1 MRKLILTL
9 LAVAVASL
17 GTVGTAHAAKPH
29 PPLSGVPIVQ
39 VDTTEAG
46 RLPVSKAISSWNAGL
61 TAFQLEASAGCSGPR
76 CIHVREVFDGPTFLC
91 TNPYEC
97 GSSGG
102 LRDGSCTVEV
112 DRGNVTSLPRYYGQP
127 QSLVL
132 AFLMHG
138 MGHAITGTWST
149 DGSMGFDCNGLS
161 HDNRGSSVMCSP
173 APYHPAT
180 VPDAQNYAEADAAFR
195 ALYPAAA

>member
-1 MRKLILTL
+1 MRRLPAAILAAL
-9 LAVAVASL
+9 LLLVLAPT
-17 GTVGTAHAAKPH
+17 TVDAKGK
-29 PPLSGVPIVQ
+29 PPPVPSGPVVL
-39 VDTTEAG
+39 VDTSQAG
-46 RLPVSKAISSWNAGL
+46 RLPVTKAISAWNAGL
-61 TAFQLEASAGCSGPR
+61 TTFQLQATDSCIGPR

-112 DRGNVTSLPRYYGQP
+112 DRSNIADLPRYYGQP

-161 HDNRGSSVMCSP
+161 HDNRGTSVMCNP
-173 APYHPAT
+173 LPYDPAT
-180 VPDAQNYAEADAAFR
+180 VPDAQNYAEAAAAFL